1 MASSDSCGP
10 KVLKEILSCG
20 ITWKLTGKLTMGAM
34 AFSQAD
40 NLRAD
45 NQVPGTI
52 RYLAR
57 SGTWHDLV
65 PGTTWQM
72 FVVLGSLALL
82 ATPHQR
88 GGSPKLVQKSKIR
101 PLRKNVYTSRFLT
114 PNPKSYNTHIYHF
127 HISESLNLDFFKILG
142 TGGGGGY
149 LFNWWGV

>member
-88 GGSPKLVQKSKIR
+88 GGREGMAWVDARWVLGDWGLLLGLLSCVCLGLSLSRKKL
-101 PLRKNVYTSRFLT
+101 TGHRF
-114 PNPKSYNTHIYHF
+114 
-127 HISESLNLDFFKILG
+127 
-142 TGGGGGY
+142 
-149 LFNWWGV
+149 